1 MDTNTFAILVVV
13 LMTFLVF
20 GPRPSLKREQSKSTK
35 PIKVKHVERVSSL
48 TPLYVTGTAASVPHG
63 YAAGRAPSPLRQRD
77 AASTEQQFAMAS
89 SDGKSGGSQGAPLPH
104 ELPDW

>member
-1 MDTNTFAILVVV
+1 MDTNTLAIFVVV
-13 LMTFLVF
+13 VMTFLVF
-20 GPRPSLKREQSKSTK
+20 GPKPSFKQEASKPPK

-48 TPLYVTGTAASVPHG
+48 TPLYVTGTTASVPHG
-63 YAAGRAPSPLRQRD
+63 YAAGRAPSPLQQRK
-77 AASTEQQFAMAS
+77 AAGSDQQFAMAS